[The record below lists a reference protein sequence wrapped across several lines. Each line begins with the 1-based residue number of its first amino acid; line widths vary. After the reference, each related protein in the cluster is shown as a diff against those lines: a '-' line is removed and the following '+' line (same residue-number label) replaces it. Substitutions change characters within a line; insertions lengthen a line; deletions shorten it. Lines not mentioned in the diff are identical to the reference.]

1 MIIYN
6 KDSNSW
12 ETNLSSS
19 RTRVKVCCIS
29 SVEEAQ
35 LAILA
40 GADALGL
47 VTDMPSGPGII
58 TDDLARTIATQTPPA
73 IATFLLTSQTEAA
86 AVTDQVRHCA
96 TNSVQIVQH
105 VDPGVHE
112 HLAKVLPG
120 IKRVQ
125 VIHVE
130 DEAALRLARDYAPY
144 VDALLLDSGRP
155 DAAQVELGG
164 TGRTHNWS
172 ISAEIV
178 RTLATPVFLAGGLT
192 PGNVAAAIAQ
202 VQPFGVDLCSGL
214 RSAGALDPDRLQ
226 RFMHNA
232 NRVQN

>member
-1 MIIYN
+1 MSLN
-6 KDSNSW
+6 N
-12 ETNLSSS
+12 S

-58 TDDLARTIATQTPPA
+58 SDDLARIIATQALPA
-73 IATFLLTSQTEAA
+73 VATFLLTSLTKATEIA
-86 AVTDQVRHCA
+86 DQISYCTA
-96 TNSVQIVQH
+96 TCVQIVQH
-105 VDPGVHE
+105 LDPSVHE
-112 HLAKVLPG
+112 HLAKILPLT
-120 IKRVQ
+120 KRVQ

-130 DEAALRLARDYAPY
+130 DEDALRRAHEYAPY

-155 DAAQVELGG
+155 NASQLEQVELGG

-192 PGNVAAAIAQ
+192 PDNVATAITQ

-214 RSAGALDPDRLQ
+214 RSAGELDPGKLQ
-226 RFMHNA
+226 RFMRNV
-232 NRVQN
+232 NRA